1 MLIFKFRHDTIKWII
16 RRNVTFGGLMNNQYS
31 NLSLSVNQSGGNTTM
46 NEYLSLVA
54 LIIIPIVAVVIAQW
68 LQNRSEKRKDKMQ
81 IFKTLM
87 TSRIYGWTPDSVNAL
102 NVIDIVFSDDK
113 DVRAAWKDLNDKY
126 HVTNPDQQH
135 LKKIENAQY
144 KLLEAIANSLGYKD
158 KITWE
163 DIQNPYMPDGMVK
176 QIEQNKNMQQMY
188 FNALDGV
195 NKMVQNQKQSSKE
208 TEPNQSDD
216 KASDSNAE

>member
-1 MLIFKFRHDTIKWII
+1 
-16 RRNVTFGGLMNNQYS
+16 MND
-31 NLSLSVNQSGGNTTM
+31 
-46 NEYLSLVA
+46 YLSLAA

-102 NVIDIVFSDDK
+102 NIIDIVYSDDNK
-113 DVRAAWKDLNDKY
+113 VRAAWKDLNDKY
-126 HVTNPDQQH
+126 RVTNPDQQH

-144 KLLEAIANSLGYKD
+144 KLLEAMANSLGYKD

-163 DIQNPYMPDGMVK
+163 TIQNPYMPVGMAQ
-176 QIEQNKNMQQMY
+176 QIEAQKNMQQAY
-188 FNALDGV
+188 YSAINGV
-195 NKMVQNQKQSSKE
+195 NNFVQNQKQNPNTDTSS
-208 TEPNQSDD
+208 SDQLE
-216 KASDSNAE
+216 KNV

>member
-1 MLIFKFRHDTIKWII
+1 MTI
-16 RRNVTFGGLMNNQYS
+16 ND
-31 NLSLSVNQSGGNTTM
+31 
-46 NEYLSLVA
+46 YLTLAA

-102 NVIDIVFSDDK
+102 NIIDIVYSDDNK
-113 DVRAAWKDLNDKY
+113 VRAAWKDLNDKY
-126 HVTNPDQQH
+126 RVTNPDQQH

-144 KLLEAIANSLGYKD
+144 KLLEAMANSLGYKD

-163 DIQNPYMPDGMVK
+163 TIQNPYMPVGMAQ
-176 QIEQNKNMQQMY
+176 QIEAQKNMQQAY
-188 FNALDGV
+188 YSAINGV
-195 NKMVQNQKQSSKE
+195 NIFVQNQKQNPNTDASSSD
-208 TEPNQSDD
+208 QSE
-216 KASDSNAE
+216 KNV

>member
-1 MLIFKFRHDTIKWII
+1 
-16 RRNVTFGGLMNNQYS
+16 MNNLIV
-31 NLSLSVNQSGGNTTM
+31 NALLSTVNQTEGEKMTIND
-46 NEYLSLVA
+46 YLTLAA

-102 NVIDIVFSDDK
+102 NIIDIVYSDDK
-113 DVRAAWKDLNDKY
+113 KVRAAWKDLNDKY
-126 HVTNPDQQH
+126 RVTNPDQQH

-144 KLLEAIANSLGYKD
+144 KLLEAMANSLGYKD

-163 DIQNPYMPDGMVK
+163 TIQNPYMPVGMAQ
-176 QIEQNKNMQQMY
+176 QIEAQKNMQQAY
-188 FNALDGV
+188 YSAINGV
-195 NKMVQNQKQSSKE
+195 NNFVQNQKQNPNTDASSSD
-208 TEPNQSDD
+208 QSE
-216 KASDSNAE
+216 KNV

>member
-1 MLIFKFRHDTIKWII
+1 
-16 RRNVTFGGLMNNQYS
+16 MNNLIV
-31 NLSLSVNQSGGNTTM
+31 NALLSTVNQTEGEKMTIND
-46 NEYLSLVA
+46 YLTLAA

-102 NVIDIVFSDDK
+102 NVIDIVYSDDK
-113 DVRAAWKDLNDKY
+113 KVRAAWKDLNDKY
-126 HVTNPDQQH
+126 RVTNPDQQH

-144 KLLEAIANSLGYKD
+144 KLLEAMANSLGYKD

-163 DIQNPYMPDGMVK
+163 TIQNPYMPVGMAQ
-176 QIEQNKNMQQMY
+176 QIEAQKNMQQAY
-188 FNALDGV
+188 YSAINGV
-195 NKMVQNQKQSSKE
+195 NIFVQNQKQNPNTDASSSD
-208 TEPNQSDD
+208 QSE
-216 KASDSNAE
+216 KNV

>member
-1 MLIFKFRHDTIKWII
+1 
-16 RRNVTFGGLMNNQYS
+16 MNNLIV
-31 NLSLSVNQSGGNTTM
+31 NALLSTVNQTEGEKMTIND
-46 NEYLSLVA
+46 YLTLAA

-102 NVIDIVFSDDK
+102 NIIDIVYSDDNK
-113 DVRAAWKDLNDKY
+113 VRAAWKDLNDKY
-126 HVTNPDQQH
+126 RVTNPDQQH

-144 KLLEAIANSLGYKD
+144 KLLEAMANSLGYKE

-163 DIQNPYMPDGMVK
+163 TIQNPYMPVDMMQ
-176 QIEQNKNMQQMY
+176 QIETQKIMQQTY
-188 FNALDGV
+188 FNVINSV
-195 NKMVQNQKQSSKE
+195 NQYVQNQKQNPNTDKSNSDQSE
-208 TEPNQSDD
+208 TNI
-216 KASDSNAE
+216 

>member
-1 MLIFKFRHDTIKWII
+1 
-16 RRNVTFGGLMNNQYS
+16 MNNLIV
-31 NLSLSVNQSGGNTTM
+31 NALLSTVNQTEGEKMTIND
-46 NEYLSLVA
+46 YLTLAA

-102 NVIDIVFSDDK
+102 NIIDIVYSDDK
-113 DVRAAWKDLNDKY
+113 KVRAAWKDLNDKY
-126 HVTNPDQQH
+126 RVTNPDQQH

-144 KLLEAIANSLGYKD
+144 KLLEAMAISLGYKD

-163 DIQNPYMPDGMVK
+163 TIQNPYMPVGMAQ
-176 QIEQNKNMQQMY
+176 QIEDQKNMQQAY
-188 FNALDGV
+188 YSAINGV
-195 NKMVQNQKQSSKE
+195 NNFVQNQKQNPNTDASSSD
-208 TEPNQSDD
+208 QSE
-216 KASDSNAE
+216 KNV

>member
-1 MLIFKFRHDTIKWII
+1 MNSLIV
-16 RRNVTFGGLMNNQYS
+16 NAMS
-31 NLSLSVNQSGGNTTM
+31 SPVNQQRSENMTINDFFT
-46 NEYLSLVA
+46 LAA

-102 NVIDIVFSDDK
+102 NIIDIVFSDDEK
-113 DVRAAWKDLNDKY
+113 VRAAWKDLNDKY
-126 HVTNPDQQH
+126 RVTNPDQQH

-144 KLLEAIANSLGYKD
+144 KLLEAMANSLGYKD

-163 DIQNPYMPDGMVK
+163 TIQNPYMPVGMAQ
-176 QIEQNKNMQQMY
+176 QIEAQKNMQQAY
-188 FNALDGV
+188 YSAINGV
-195 NKMVQNQKQSSKE
+195 NNFVQNQKQNPNTDTSSSD
-208 TEPNQSDD
+208 QSE
-216 KASDSNAE
+216 KNV

>member
-1 MLIFKFRHDTIKWII
+1 MNSLIVNAI
-16 RRNVTFGGLMNNQYS
+16 S
-31 NLSLSVNQSGGNTTM
+31 SPVNQQRSENMTINDFLT
-46 NEYLSLVA
+46 LAA

-102 NVIDIVFSDDK
+102 NIIDIVFSDDK
-113 DVRAAWKDLNDKY
+113 KVRAAWKDLNDKY
-126 HVTNPDQQH
+126 RVTNPDQQH

-144 KLLEAIANSLGYKD
+144 KLLEAMANSLGYKE

-163 DIQNPYMPDGMVK
+163 TIQNPYMPVGMMQ
-176 QIEQNKNMQQMY
+176 QIETQKIMQQAY
-188 FNALDGV
+188 FNVINSV
-195 NKMVQNQKQSSKE
+195 NQYVQNQKQN
-208 TEPNQSDD
+208 PNTDKSNSDQSE
-216 KASDSNAE
+216 NNI

>member
-1 MLIFKFRHDTIKWII
+1 
-16 RRNVTFGGLMNNQYS
+16 MNNLIV
-31 NLSLSVNQSGGNTTM
+31 NALLSTVNQTEGEKMTIND
-46 NEYLSLVA
+46 YLTLAA

-102 NVIDIVFSDDK
+102 NIIDIVYSDDNK
-113 DVRAAWKDLNDKY
+113 VRAAWKDLNDKY
-126 HVTNPDQQH
+126 QVTNPDQQH

-144 KLLEAIANSLGYKD
+144 KLLEAMAISLGYKD

-163 DIQNPYMPDGMVK
+163 TIQNPYMPVGMAQ
-176 QIEQNKNMQQMY
+176 QIEAQKNMQQAY
-188 FNALDGV
+188 YSAINGV
-195 NKMVQNQKQSSKE
+195 NNFVQNQKQNQNTDASS
-208 TEPNQSDD
+208 NDQSE
-216 KASDSNAE
+216 KNV

>member
-1 MLIFKFRHDTIKWII
+1 MNSLIVNAI
-16 RRNVTFGGLMNNQYS
+16 S
-31 NLSLSVNQSGGNTTM
+31 SPVNQQRSENMTINDFLT
-46 NEYLSLVA
+46 LAA

-102 NVIDIVFSDDK
+102 NIIDIVFSDDEK
-113 DVRAAWKDLNDKY
+113 VRAAWKDLNDKY
-126 HVTNPDQQH
+126 RVTNPDQQH

-144 KLLEAIANSLGYKD
+144 KLLEAMANSLGYKE

-163 DIQNPYMPDGMVK
+163 TIQNPYMPVGMK
-176 QIEQNKNMQQMY
+176 QQIETQKIMQQAY
-188 FNALDGV
+188 FNVINSV
-195 NKMVQNQKQSSKE
+195 NQYVQNQKQN
-208 TEPNQSDD
+208 PNTDKSNSDQSE
-216 KASDSNAE
+216 NNI

>member
-1 MLIFKFRHDTIKWII
+1 
-16 RRNVTFGGLMNNQYS
+16 MNNLIV
-31 NLSLSVNQSGGNTTM
+31 NALLSTVNQTEGEKMTIND
-46 NEYLSLVA
+46 YLTLAA

-102 NVIDIVFSDDK
+102 NIIDIVYSDDNK
-113 DVRAAWKDLNDKY
+113 VRAAWKDLNDKY
-126 HVTNPDQQH
+126 RVTNPDQQH

-144 KLLEAIANSLGYKD
+144 KLLEAMAISLGYKD

-163 DIQNPYMPDGMVK
+163 TIQNPYMPVGMAQ
-176 QIEQNKNMQQMY
+176 QIEAQKNMQQAY
-188 FNALDGV
+188 YSAIYGV
-195 NKMVQNQKQSSKE
+195 NNFVQNQKQNPNTDASSSD
-208 TEPNQSDD
+208 QSE
-216 KASDSNAE
+216 KNV

>member
-1 MLIFKFRHDTIKWII
+1 
-16 RRNVTFGGLMNNQYS
+16 MNNLIV
-31 NLSLSVNQSGGNTTM
+31 NALLSTVNQTEGEKMTIND
-46 NEYLSLVA
+46 YLTLAA

-102 NVIDIVFSDDK
+102 NIIDIVFSDDEK
-113 DVRAAWKDLNDKY
+113 VRAAWKDLNDKY
-126 HVTNPDQQH
+126 RVTNPDQQH

-144 KLLEAIANSLGYKD
+144 KLLEAMANSLGYKD

-163 DIQNPYMPDGMVK
+163 TIQNPYMPVGMAQ
-176 QIEQNKNMQQMY
+176 QIEAQKNMQQAY
-188 FNALDGV
+188 YSAINGV
-195 NKMVQNQKQSSKE
+195 NNFVQNQKQNPNTDASS
-208 TEPNQSDD
+208 NDQSE
-216 KASDSNAE
+216 KNV

>member
-1 MLIFKFRHDTIKWII
+1 MNSLIVNAI
-16 RRNVTFGGLMNNQYS
+16 S
-31 NLSLSVNQSGGNTTM
+31 SPVNQQRSENMTINDFLT
-46 NEYLSLVA
+46 LAA

-102 NVIDIVFSDDK
+102 NIIDIVFSDDK
-113 DVRAAWKDLNDKY
+113 KVRAAWKDLNDKY
-126 HVTNPDQQH
+126 RVTNPDQQH

-144 KLLEAIANSLGYKD
+144 KLLEAMANSLGYKE

-163 DIQNPYMPDGMVK
+163 TIQNPYMPVGMMQ
-176 QIEQNKNMQQMY
+176 QIETQKIMQQTY
-188 FNALDGV
+188 FNVINSV
-195 NKMVQNQKQSSKE
+195 NQYVQNQKQN
-208 TEPNQSDD
+208 PNTDKSNSDQSE
-216 KASDSNAE
+216 NNI